1 MVFTTLA
8 PKLFIMLFVTILF
21 HTTTSGY
28 QHQNSA
34 AVKRPKSDAE
44 IKCENLTTALQQ
56 AAEENARL
64 TSRVKELELRVAQ
77 LEGHSTKAKSLS
89 SAILIDAVVNGTADE

>member
-1 MVFTTLA
+1 
-8 PKLFIMLFVTILF
+8 MLNTRALF
-21 HTTTSGY
+21 HIQNTTGY
-28 QHQNSA
+28 QHQGA
-34 AVKRPKSDAE
+34 AVKRPKTDAE

-77 LEGHSTKAKSLS
+77 LEGHSTKAKLLS
-89 SAILIDAVVNGTADE
+89 DAKLIDSVVNGAADE